1 MTLTNRTLYKDG
13 EWNTICLPFS
23 LDATQLA
30 ESPLAGASIGAMRSY
45 FELDGFS
52 SETNG
57 IKQFIMDYG
66 EDDPTGIAV
75 FSDYSEN
82 SEHSDNW
89 FDLSGR
95 KLDGK
100 PATKGIYVNGGRK
113 VTVK

>member
-1 MTLTNRTLYKDG
+1 MGTGNKLF
-13 EWNTICLPFS
+13 W
-23 LDATQLA
+23 
-30 ESPLAGASIGAMRSY
+30 PLAGASIGAMRSY